1 MFQYLSA
8 VGVAAV
14 VATILMVA
22 AMLYLVWG
30 AITNDV
36 HSPTPDTGDALELDE
51 GSDAADSTDAQGD
64 LTADGNSA

>member
-1 MFQYLSA
+1 MIQYLSV

-14 VATILMVA
+14 VATLLMVA

-30 AITNDV
+30 AMGNDV
-36 HSPTPDTGDALELDE
+36 HSPTPDDSDRLELDE
-51 GSDAADSTDAQGD
+51 GEESGDAKGE